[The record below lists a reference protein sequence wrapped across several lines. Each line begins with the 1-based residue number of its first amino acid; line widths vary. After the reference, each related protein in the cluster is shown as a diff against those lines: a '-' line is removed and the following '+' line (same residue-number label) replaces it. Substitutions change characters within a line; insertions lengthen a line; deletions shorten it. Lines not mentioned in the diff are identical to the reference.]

1 MADSTLTLSKT
12 LKDWEKKFAGVSQ
25 FRWCGK
31 RQALSGSGTL
41 DFMEVPILRDSVTFS
56 PAEPSLAHSY
66 VYGTQIP
73 WTSVMETP
81 GDSTIDVTIAA
92 VDDALLEM
100 GFKKTTVANGISE
113 TATTHPSGKAG
124 SWAFTGIDLT
134 PKMVEG
140 MIWVIS
146 EDNKYS
152 FMVKNFRGFA
162 QPVLLDGTNPNG
174 IRLVGS
180 FTAPVS
186 GDTDG
191 DVLFGTYTE
200 DSGD

>member
-12 LKDWEKKFAGVSQ
+12 LKDWTKKFAGVSQ
-25 FRWCGK
+25 FRWCSK
-31 RQALSGSGTL
+31 RQALAGSGTL
-41 DFMEVPILRDSVTFS
+41 DFMEVPILRDTVTFQL
-56 PAEPSLAHSY
+56 AEPSLEHSY

-73 WTSVMETP
+73 WTSVLGEP
-81 GDSTIDVTIAA
+81 GDSTIELTLAA
-92 VDDALLEM
+92 VDDALLEL
-100 GFKKTTVANGISE
+100 GFKKTTVTNGITE

-124 SWAFTGIDLT
+124 SWAFSGIDLT

-140 MIWVIS
+140 ILWVIA
-146 EDNKYS
+146 EDNNYS

-180 FTAPVS
+180 FTTPVD

-191 DVLFGTYTE
+191 DVLFGTYTP
-200 DSGD
+200 SGD

>member
-12 LKDWEKKFAGVSQ
+12 LKDWTKKFAGVSQ
-25 FRWCGK
+25 FRWCSK
-31 RQALSGSGTL
+31 RQALAGSGNIEFL
-41 DFMEVPILRDSVTFS
+41 EVPILRDSVTFQ
-56 PAEPSLAHSY
+56 PAEPSLEHSY

-73 WTSVMETP
+73 WTSVLGEP
-81 GDSTIDVTIAA
+81 GDSTIELTLAA
-92 VDDALLEM
+92 VDDALLEL
-100 GFKKTTVANGISE
+100 GFKKTTVANGITE

-124 SWAFTGIDLT
+124 SWAFSGVDLT

-140 MIWVIS
+140 MLWVIA
-146 EDNKYS
+146 EDNNYS

-180 FTAPVS
+180 FTTPVD

-191 DVLFGTYTE
+191 DVLFGTYTP
-200 DSGD
+200 SGD

>member
-12 LKDWEKKFAGVSQ
+12 LKDWTKKFAGVSQ
-25 FRWCGK
+25 FRWCSK
-31 RQALSGSGTL
+31 RQALAGSGNIEFL
-41 DFMEVPILRDSVTFS
+41 EVPILRDSVTFQ
-56 PAEPSLAHSY
+56 PAEPSLEHSY

-73 WTSVMETP
+73 WTSVLGEP
-81 GDSTIDVTIAA
+81 GDSTIELTLAA
-92 VDDALLEM
+92 VDDALLEL
-100 GFKKTTVANGISE
+100 GFKKTIVANGITE

-124 SWAFTGIDLT
+124 SWAFSGIDLT

-140 MIWVIS
+140 MLWVIA
-146 EDNKYS
+146 EDNNYS

-180 FTAPVS
+180 FTTPVD

-191 DVLFGTYTE
+191 DVLFGTYTP
-200 DSGD
+200 SGD

>member
-12 LKDWEKKFAGVSQ
+12 LKDWTKKFAGVSQ
-25 FRWCGK
+25 FRWCSK
-31 RQALSGSGTL
+31 RQALAGSGNIEFL
-41 DFMEVPILRDSVTFS
+41 EVPILRDSVTFQ
-56 PAEPSLAHSY
+56 PAETSLEHSY

-73 WTSVMETP
+73 WTSVLGEP
-81 GDSTIDVTIAA
+81 GDSTIELTLAA
-92 VDDALLEM
+92 VDDALLEL
-100 GFKKTTVANGISE
+100 GFKKTTVANGITE

-124 SWAFTGIDLT
+124 SWAFSGIDLT

-140 MIWVIS
+140 MLWVIA
-146 EDNKYS
+146 EDNNYS

-180 FTAPVS
+180 FTTPVD

-191 DVLFGTYTE
+191 DVLFGTYTP
-200 DSGD
+200 SGD

>member
-1 MADSTLTLSKT
+1 MADSTLTLSKM
-12 LKDWEKKFAGVSQ
+12 LKDWTKKFAGVSQ
-25 FRWCGK
+25 FRWCSK
-31 RQALSGSGTL
+31 RQALAGSGSIEFL
-41 DFMEVPILRDSVTFS
+41 EVPILRDSVTFQ
-56 PAEPSLAHSY
+56 PAEPSLEHSY

-73 WTSVMETP
+73 WTSVLGEP
-81 GDSTIDVTIAA
+81 GDSTIELTFAA
-92 VDDALLEM
+92 VDDALLEL
-100 GFKKTTVANGISE
+100 GFKKTTVANGIAE

-124 SWAFTGIDLT
+124 SWAFSGVDLT

-140 MIWVIS
+140 MLWVIA
-146 EDNKYS
+146 EDNNYS

-180 FTAPVS
+180 FTTPVD

-191 DVLFGTYTE
+191 DVLFGTYTP
-200 DSGD
+200 SGD

>member
-12 LKDWEKKFAGVSQ
+12 LKDWTKKFAGASQ
-25 FRWCGK
+25 FRWCSK
-31 RQALSGSGTL
+31 RQALAGSGSIEFL
-41 DFMEVPILRDSVTFS
+41 EVPVLRDSVTFQ
-56 PAEPSLAHSY
+56 PAEPSLEHSY

-73 WTSVMETP
+73 WTSVLGEP
-81 GDSTIDVTIAA
+81 GDSTIELTLAA
-92 VDDALLEM
+92 VDDALLEL
-100 GFKKTTVANGISE
+100 GFKKTTVANGITE

-124 SWAFTGIDLT
+124 SWAFSGIDLT

-140 MIWVIS
+140 MLWVIA
-146 EDNKYS
+146 EDNNYS

-180 FTAPVS
+180 FTTPVD

-191 DVLFGTYTE
+191 DVLFGTYTP
-200 DSGD
+200 SGD

>member
-1 MADSTLTLSKT
+1 MANSTLTLSKT
-12 LKDWEKKFAGVSQ
+12 LKDWTKKFAGVSQ
-25 FRWCGK
+25 FRWSSK
-31 RQALSGSGTL
+31 RQVLPGDSGSV
-41 DFMEVPILRDSVTFS
+41 DFLEVPILRDSVTFQ
-56 PAEPSLAHSY
+56 PAEPSLEHSY

-73 WTSVMETP
+73 WTSVLGEP
-81 GDSTIDVTIAA
+81 GDSTIELTLAA
-92 VDDALLEM
+92 VDDALLEL
-100 GFKKTTVANGISE
+100 GFKKTTVANGITE

-124 SWAFTGIDLT
+124 SWAFSGIDLT

-140 MIWVIS
+140 MLWVIA
-146 EDNKYS
+146 EDNNYS

-180 FTAPVS
+180 FTTPVD

-191 DVLFGTYTE
+191 DVLFGTYTP
-200 DSGD
+200 SGD

>member
-12 LKDWEKKFAGVSQ
+12 LKDWTKKFAGVSQ
-25 FRWCGK
+25 FRWCSK
-31 RQALSGSGTL
+31 RQALTGSGTV
-41 DFMEVPILRDSVTFS
+41 DFLEVPILRDTVTFQ
-56 PAEPSLAHSY
+56 PAEPSLEHSY

-73 WTSVMETP
+73 WTSVLGEP
-81 GDSTIDVTIAA
+81 GDSTIELTLAA
-92 VDDALLEM
+92 VDDALLEL
-100 GFKKTTVANGISE
+100 GFKKTTVTNGITE

-124 SWAFTGIDLT
+124 SWAFSGIDLT

-140 MIWVIS
+140 MLWVIA
-146 EDNKYS
+146 EDNNYS

-180 FTAPVS
+180 FTTPVD

-191 DVLFGTYTE
+191 DVLFGTYTP
-200 DSGD
+200 SGD

>member
-1 MADSTLTLSKT
+1 MANSTLTLSKT
-12 LKDWEKKFAGVSQ
+12 LKDWTKKFAGVSQ
-25 FRWCGK
+25 FRWCSK
-31 RQALSGSGTL
+31 RQALAGSGNIEFL
-41 DFMEVPILRDSVTFS
+41 EVPILRDTVTFQ
-56 PAEPSLAHSY
+56 PAEPSLEHSY

-73 WTSVMETP
+73 WTSVLGEP
-81 GDSTIDVTIAA
+81 GDSTIELTLAA
-92 VDDALLEM
+92 VDDALLEL
-100 GFKKTTVANGISE
+100 GFKKTTVANGITE

-124 SWAFTGIDLT
+124 SWAFSGIDLT

-140 MIWVIS
+140 MLWVIA
-146 EDNKYS
+146 EDNNYS

-180 FTAPVS
+180 FTTPVD

-191 DVLFGTYTE
+191 DVLFGTYTP
-200 DSGD
+200 SGD

>member
-12 LKDWEKKFAGVSQ
+12 LKDWTKKFAGVSQ
-25 FRWCGK
+25 FRWCSK
-31 RQALSGSGTL
+31 RQALAGSGNIEFL
-41 DFMEVPILRDSVTFS
+41 EVPILRDSVTFQ
-56 PAEPSLAHSY
+56 PAESSLEHSY

-73 WTSVMETP
+73 WTSVLGEP
-81 GDSTIDVTIAA
+81 GDSTIELTLAA
-92 VDDALLEM
+92 VDDALLEL
-100 GFKKTTVANGISE
+100 GFKKTTVANGITE

-124 SWAFTGIDLT
+124 SWAFSGIDLT

-140 MIWVIS
+140 MLWVIA
-146 EDNKYS
+146 EDNNYS

-162 QPVLLDGTNPNG
+162 QLVLLDGTNPNG

-180 FTAPVS
+180 FTTPVD

-191 DVLFGTYTE
+191 DVLFGTYTP
-200 DSGD
+200 SGD

>member
-12 LKDWEKKFAGVSQ
+12 LKDWTKKFAGVSQ
-25 FRWCGK
+25 FRWCSK
-31 RQALSGSGTL
+31 RQALAGSGSIEFL
-41 DFMEVPILRDSVTFS
+41 EVPILRDSVTFQ
-56 PAEPSLAHSY
+56 PAEPSLEHSY

-73 WTSVMETP
+73 WISVLGEP
-81 GDSTIDVTIAA
+81 GDSTIELTLAA
-92 VDDALLEM
+92 VDDALLEL
-100 GFKKTTVANGISE
+100 GFKKTTVANGITE

-124 SWAFTGIDLT
+124 SWAFSGVDLT

-140 MIWVIS
+140 MLWVIA
-146 EDNKYS
+146 EDNNYS

-180 FTAPVS
+180 FTTPVD

-191 DVLFGTYTE
+191 DVLFGTYTP
-200 DSGD
+200 SGD

>member
-12 LKDWEKKFAGVSQ
+12 LKDWTKKFAGVSQ
-25 FRWCGK
+25 FRWCSK
-31 RQALSGSGTL
+31 RQALAGSGNIEFL
-41 DFMEVPILRDSVTFS
+41 EVPILRDSVTFQ
-56 PAEPSLAHSY
+56 PAEPSLEHSY

-73 WTSVMETP
+73 WISVLGEP
-81 GDSTIDVTIAA
+81 GDSTIELTLAA
-92 VDDALLEM
+92 VDDALLEL
-100 GFKKTTVANGISE
+100 GFKKTTVANGITE
-113 TATTHPSGKAG
+113 TSTTHPSGKAG
-124 SWAFTGIDLT
+124 SWAFSGIDLT

-140 MIWVIS
+140 MLWVIA
-146 EDNKYS
+146 EDNNYS

-180 FTAPVS
+180 FTTPVD

-191 DVLFGTYTE
+191 DVLFGTYTP
-200 DSGD
+200 SGD

>member
-12 LKDWEKKFAGVSQ
+12 LKDWTKKFAGVSQ
-25 FRWCGK
+25 FRWCSK
-31 RQALSGSGTL
+31 RQALAGSGSIEFL
-41 DFMEVPILRDSVTFS
+41 EVPILRDSVTFQ
-56 PAEPSLAHSY
+56 PAEPSLEHSY

-73 WTSVMETP
+73 WTSVLGEP
-81 GDSTIDVTIAA
+81 GDSTIELTLAA
-92 VDDALLEM
+92 VDDALLEL
-100 GFKKTTVANGISE
+100 GFKKTTVANGITE

-124 SWAFTGIDLT
+124 SWAFSGIDLT

-140 MIWVIS
+140 MLWVIA
-146 EDNKYS
+146 EDNNYS

-162 QPVLLDGTNPNG
+162 QPVLLDGANPNG

-180 FTAPVS
+180 FTTPVD

-191 DVLFGTYTE
+191 DVLFGTYTP
-200 DSGD
+200 SGD

>member
-12 LKDWEKKFAGVSQ
+12 LKDWTKKFAGVSQ
-25 FRWCGK
+25 FRWCSK
-31 RQALSGSGTL
+31 RQALAGSGNIEFL
-41 DFMEVPILRDSVTFS
+41 EVPVLRDSVTFQ
-56 PAEPSLAHSY
+56 PAEPSLEHSY

-73 WTSVMETP
+73 WTSVLGEP
-81 GDSTIDVTIAA
+81 GDSTIELTLAA
-92 VDDALLEM
+92 VDDALLEL
-100 GFKKTTVANGISE
+100 GFKKTTVANGITE

-124 SWAFTGIDLT
+124 SWAFSGVDLT

-140 MIWVIS
+140 MLWVIA
-146 EDNKYS
+146 EDNNYS

-180 FTAPVS
+180 FTTPVD

-191 DVLFGTYTE
+191 DVLFGTYTP
-200 DSGD
+200 SGD

>member
-12 LKDWEKKFAGVSQ
+12 LKDWTKKFAGVSQ
-25 FRWCGK
+25 FRWCSK
-31 RQALSGSGTL
+31 RQALAGSGSIEFL
-41 DFMEVPILRDSVTFS
+41 EVPVLRDSVTFQ
-56 PAEPSLAHSY
+56 PAEPSLEHSY

-73 WTSVMETP
+73 WISVLGEP
-81 GDSTIDVTIAA
+81 GDSTIELTLAA
-92 VDDALLEM
+92 VDDALLEL
-100 GFKKTTVANGISE
+100 GFKKTTVANGITE

-124 SWAFTGIDLT
+124 SWAFSGVDLT

-140 MIWVIS
+140 MLWVIA
-146 EDNKYS
+146 EDNNYS

-180 FTAPVS
+180 FTTPVD

-191 DVLFGTYTE
+191 DVLFGTYTP
-200 DSGD
+200 SGD

>member
-12 LKDWEKKFAGVSQ
+12 LKDWTKKFAGVSQ
-25 FRWCGK
+25 FRWCSK
-31 RQALSGSGTL
+31 RQALAGSGNIEFL
-41 DFMEVPILRDSVTFS
+41 EVPILRDSVTFQ
-56 PAEPSLAHSY
+56 PAEPSLEHSY

-73 WTSVMETP
+73 WTSVLGEP
-81 GDSTIDVTIAA
+81 GDSTIELTLAA
-92 VDDALLEM
+92 VDDALLEL
-100 GFKKTTVANGISE
+100 GFKKTTVANGITE

-124 SWAFTGIDLT
+124 SWAFSGVDLT

-140 MIWVIS
+140 MLWVIA
-146 EDNKYS
+146 EDNNYS

-162 QPVLLDGTNPNG
+162 QLVLLDGTNPNG

-180 FTAPVS
+180 FTTPVD

-191 DVLFGTYTE
+191 DVLFGTYTP
-200 DSGD
+200 SGD

>member
-12 LKDWEKKFAGVSQ
+12 LKDWTKKFAGVSQ
-25 FRWCGK
+25 FRWCSK
-31 RQALSGSGTL
+31 RQILAGSGSIEFL
-41 DFMEVPILRDSVTFS
+41 EVPVLRDSVTFQ
-56 PAEPSLAHSY
+56 PAEPSLEHSY

-73 WTSVMETP
+73 WTSVLGEP
-81 GDSTIDVTIAA
+81 GDSTIELTLAA
-92 VDDALLEM
+92 VDDALLEL
-100 GFKKTTVANGISE
+100 GFKKTTVANGITE

-124 SWAFTGIDLT
+124 SWAFSGVDLT

-140 MIWVIS
+140 MLWVIA
-146 EDNKYS
+146 EDNNYS

-180 FTAPVS
+180 FTTPVD

-191 DVLFGTYTE
+191 DVLFGTYTPE
-200 DSGD
+200 E

>member
-12 LKDWEKKFAGVSQ
+12 LKEWTKKFAGVSQ
-25 FRWCGK
+25 FRWCSK
-31 RQALSGSGTL
+31 RQALAGSGNIEFL
-41 DFMEVPILRDSVTFS
+41 EVPILRDSVTFQ
-56 PAEPSLAHSY
+56 PAEPSLEHSY

-73 WTSVMETP
+73 WISVLGEP
-81 GDSTIDVTIAA
+81 GDSTIELTLAA
-92 VDDALLEM
+92 VDDALLEL
-100 GFKKTTVANGISE
+100 GFKKTTVANGITE

-124 SWAFTGIDLT
+124 SWAFSGVDLT

-140 MIWVIS
+140 MLWVIA
-146 EDNKYS
+146 EDNNYS

-180 FTAPVS
+180 FTTPVD

-191 DVLFGTYTE
+191 DVLFGTYTP
-200 DSGD
+200 SGD

>member
-1 MADSTLTLSKT
+1 MANSTLTLSKT
-12 LKDWEKKFAGVSQ
+12 LKDWTKKFAGVSQ
-25 FRWCGK
+25 FRWCSK
-31 RQALSGSGTL
+31 RQALAGSGSIEFL
-41 DFMEVPILRDSVTFS
+41 EVPILRDSVTFQ
-56 PAEPSLAHSY
+56 PAEPSLEHSY

-73 WTSVMETP
+73 WTSVLGEP
-81 GDSTIDVTIAA
+81 GDSIIELTLAA
-92 VDDALLEM
+92 VDDALLEL
-100 GFKKTTVANGISE
+100 GFKKTTVANGITE

-124 SWAFTGIDLT
+124 SWAFSGIDLT

-140 MIWVIS
+140 MLWVIA
-146 EDNKYS
+146 EDNNYS

-180 FTAPVS
+180 FTTPVD

-191 DVLFGTYTE
+191 DVLFGTYTP
-200 DSGD
+200 SGD

>member
-12 LKDWEKKFAGVSQ
+12 LKDWTKKFAGVSQ
-25 FRWCGK
+25 FRWCSK
-31 RQALSGSGTL
+31 RQALAGSGNIEFL
-41 DFMEVPILRDSVTFS
+41 EVPILRDSVTFQ
-56 PAEPSLAHSY
+56 PAEPSLKHSY

-73 WTSVMETP
+73 WTSVLGEP
-81 GDSTIDVTIAA
+81 GDSTIELTLAA
-92 VDDALLEM
+92 VDDALLEL
-100 GFKKTTVANGISE
+100 GFKKTTVANGITE

-124 SWAFTGIDLT
+124 SWAFSGVDLT

-140 MIWVIS
+140 MLWVIA
-146 EDNKYS
+146 EDNNYS

-180 FTAPVS
+180 FTTPVD

-191 DVLFGTYTE
+191 DVLFGTYTP
-200 DSGD
+200 SGD